1 MRPLTRDEFAAALRK
16 GQGRAWWHVADYGLD
31 DVADLV
37 LEACLHNQQYD
48 PLCESSR
55 APWLFEMFG
64 NTFHYSRFRDA
75 ILSELHAENCTWYVN
90 QVCRLAKEMAAH
102 SDEAA
107 RQALK
112 EYTFNR
118 AGQSGKDDWQ
128 GTSAWIELTGV
139 EGVIDL
145 ARIYGQRL
153 LIDSNDNPH
162 RDYFWEDEIKQT
174 YQAALSQSAQNDSAI
189 KAYYAYLEATGT
201 FTPRQAVDRKAD
213 AQERRQRARE
223 EYPLDRILADARNG
237 VGKYLYHY
245 STFGHYAT
253 PEELET
259 VYNALLT
266 AADDVTRVRLLWVFH
281 QRPLP
286 RLADMFFDWAVSG
299 DEDLRRAV
307 IFALEQVPDAR
318 IHALARSKAMSG
330 HLHGAD
336 SYALGLFLHNYH
348 TEDAALINTVLMTV
362 QPETDE
368 DAHNLGSNLIILA
381 GQHDDPELIPA
392 LHWVYETTPCAFCR
406 HSAVEHLDQFEAL
419 DDTLLQ
425 ECLHDAEEDTR
436 AFAQKHLE
444 R

>member
-1 MRPLTRDEFAAALRK
+1 MNPLTRDEFAAALKK
-16 GQGRAWWHVADYGLD
+16 GLGRAWWHVANYGLD

-48 PLCESSR
+48 PLCESTR

-64 NTFHYSRFRDA
+64 NTSHYSRVRDA
-75 ILSELHAENCTWYVN
+75 ILGELHAENCTWYVN

-102 SDEAA
+102 GDEAA
-107 RQALK
+107 RQVLRA
-112 EYTFNR
+112 YTFYR
-118 AGQSGKDDWQ
+118 ASQSDEDDWQ
-128 GTSAWIELTGV
+128 GTNAWIELTGV

-153 LIDSNDNPH
+153 LVDPNDNPH
-162 RDYFWEDEIKQT
+162 YDYFWDDKFEQL
-174 YQAALSQSAQNDSAI
+174 YQAALFQAAQNDPAISAYWTYREI
-189 KAYYAYLEATGT
+189 
-201 FTPRQAVDRKAD
+201 DRKAV
-213 AQERRQRARE
+213 AQERWQRIQE
-223 EYPLDRILADARNG
+223 KYPLDRILADARNG
-237 VGKYLYHY
+237 VGKYRTY
-245 STFGHYAT
+245 SAFGRYAR

-259 VYNALLT
+259 VYTTLLT

-281 QRPLP
+281 LEPLP
-286 RLADMFFDWAVSG
+286 QLADVLFDWAMNG
-299 DEDLRRAV
+299 DEDLRRAA
-307 IFALEQVPDAR
+307 IFALEQVTDAR
-318 IHALARSKAMSG
+318 VHALARSKVMSS
-330 HLHGAD
+330 HLHGAN

-348 TEDAALINTVLMTV
+348 TEDAALINTVLVTI

-368 DAHNLGSNLIILA
+368 DAHNLGSSLIILA
-381 GQHDDPELIPA
+381 GQHDDPELTPA
-392 LHWVYETTPCAFCR
+392 LHWVYENTPCAFCR

-436 AFAQKHLE
+436 DFAQKQLK